1 MARRNTLAR
10 KLPETTEIPE
20 VQGEQEPTRVDLAA
34 IAQRVGNVVI
44 ENWALGEALD
54 KERRKNA
61 ALVQANLA
69 LQEQLAKSKAP

>member
-1 MARRNTLAR
+1 LAR
-10 KLPETTEIPE
+10 KLPEAQEIPE
-20 VQGEQEPTRVDLAA
+20 VPSEQEPTRVDLAA
-34 IAQRVGNVVI
+34 IAQRVGNVII

>member
-1 MARRNTLAR
+1 MAR

-20 VQGEQEPTRVDLAA
+20 VQGEPEPTRVDLAA